1 MNDDKMNELWEEL
14 KTQRDEL
21 RVRLHLAKAD
31 LKDEWKNVEEK
42 LEAAQ
47 DKFEEVLQGTEATAK
62 EVQGVL
68 RIIGEE
74 ISQAYGRIRDRLDS
88 EEEQDQE

>member
-1 MNDDKMNELWEEL
+1 MSDEKMNDLWEDL

-31 LKDEWKNVEEK
+31 LKDEWKAVEDKWES
-42 LEAAQ
+42 AQ
-47 DKFEEVLQGTEATAK
+47 DKFEEVLQGTETTAR
-62 EVQGVL
+62 EVQGIL

-74 ISQAYGRIRDRLDS
+74 IGQAYGRIKDRLDS
-88 EEEQDQE
+88 EQQEDNR